1 MPNYTTSL
9 WSEAVPPTTYPPLS
23 ANLTV
28 DVAVVGAGI
37 TGVTAARLL
46 QSAGRKVAILEARR
60 VGKGET
66 GKTTAHLTEAL
77 DTRYHLLISRFGVDG
92 ARMAAEGQRLA
103 IDQIASTRATCRSRA
118 TSGASP
124 DSFTPTIG
132 RSCPT
137 SKKRRARSRS
147 WGWRRR

>member
-1 MPNYTTSL
+1 GRPRSPFMPNYTTSL

-103 IDQIASTRATCRSRA
+103 IDQIATYARDLQIACDFRRVPGFLYADDRSQL
-118 TSGASP
+118 P
-124 DSFTPTIG
+124 DLEEE
-132 RSCPT
+132 
-137 SKKRRARSRS
+137 A
-147 WGWRRR
+147 